1 MSELSA
7 TWRGGRV
14 NEIVYL
20 SLIEM
25 AEKISA
31 RKISPVELIEAHLAR
46 IERLNPALNAY
57 VTIDREGARAQ
68 ALAAE
73 LALTSRSSQ
82 DSLSPLH
89 GVPISIKSSIDVAGF
104 PCECGTRLRKGNTP
118 NADATL
124 VARLRKAGAII
135 LGNTNV
141 PEFLMAYET
150 DNLLYGRT
158 NSPWDAAR
166 APGGSSGGEAA
177 AIAAGCSAGG
187 VGSDGGG
194 SIRVPAHFSGI
205 CGLKPTPGRVP
216 TTGHF
221 PGSAGPF
228 SYLGVVGPMARTIA
242 DVTRLF
248 EVMAGGDIGD
258 PAAAPVPLRRPDVAE
273 IRKLRVGYFEDDGV
287 TPVTPET
294 AAAVRRAGEVLQS
307 EGFQVER
314 WQPGGL
320 ERVWRLWWTLFGRTV
335 QMAFQPMVEGREA
348 ELSPMYRAFRAMVSA
363 EPPLTAEGLLNTL
376 LERDAIRC
384 AFLSRMENFPI
395 LLSPVCAIPAFR
407 HGEREWQLPGGRV
420 EYLKAMSYSQ
430 WFNLLG
436 NPAAVVPLGRSP
448 EGLPIGV
455 QIVGRPWED
464 EKVLAVAARLEA
476 ACGGFQPPPV

>member
-1 MSELSA
+1 MLAASC
-7 TWRGGRV
+7 RGGRV
-14 NEIVYL
+14 NEIAYL

-25 AEKISA
+25 AEQIRA

-57 VTIDREGARAQ
+57 VTIDKESARAQ

-73 LALTSRSSQ
+73 KALASHGSEVALG
-82 DSLSPLH
+82 PLH

-104 PCECGTRLRKGNTP
+104 RCECGTRLRKGNIP
-118 NADATL
+118 NTDAEL

-150 DNLLYGRT
+150 DNLLYGRS

-166 APGGSSGGEAA
+166 TPGGSSGGEAA

-194 SIRVPAHFSGI
+194 SIRVPAHFCGI

-248 EVMAGGDIGD
+248 EVMAGADIGD
-258 PAAAPVPLRRPDVAE
+258 PAAAPVPLQRPDNAE
-273 IRKLRVGYFEDDGV
+273 IHKLRVAYFEDDGV

-294 AAAVRRAGEVLQS
+294 AAAVRRAADALRS
-307 EGFQVER
+307 DGFQVER

-348 ELSPMYRAFRAMVSA
+348 ELSPMYTAFRAMVSA
-363 EPPLTAEGLLNTL
+363 EPVLTAEGLLNTL

-395 LLSPVCAIPAFR
+395 LISPVCAIPAFR

-455 QIVGRPWED
+455 QIIGRPWED

-476 ACGGFQPPPV
+476 ACGGFQRPPM

>member
-1 MSELSA
+1 MSEI
-7 TWRGGRV
+7 T
-14 NEIVYL
+14 YL

-25 AEKISA
+25 AERIRA
-31 RKISPVELIEAHLAR
+31 RKISPVEVVEAHLAR

-57 VTIDREGARAQ
+57 VTIDREGARTQ

-73 LALTSRSSQ
+73 QSLTSRGSQ
-82 DSLSPLH
+82 DSLGPLH
-89 GVPISIKSSIDVAGF
+89 GVPISIKSSIDLAGF

-118 NADATL
+118 DADATL
-124 VARLRKAGAII
+124 VTRLRKAGAII

-158 NSPWDAAR
+158 NSPWDTAR
-166 APGGSSGGEAA
+166 TPGGSSGGEAA

-248 EVMAGGDIGD
+248 EVMAGADIGD

-273 IRKLRVGYFEDDGV
+273 IHKLRIAYFEDDGV

-294 AAAVRRAGEVLQS
+294 AAAVRRAAEALRS

-335 QMAFQPMVEGREA
+335 QMAFQPLVEGREA
-348 ELSPMYRAFRAMVSA
+348 ELSPMYASFRAMVSA

-384 AFLSRMENFPI
+384 AFLSRMEYFPI
-395 LLSPVCAIPAFR
+395 LISPVCAIPAFR
-407 HGEREWQLPGGRV
+407 HGEREWRLPGGRV

-436 NPAAVVPLGRSP
+436 NPAAVVPAGRSP

-464 EKVLAVAARLEA
+464 EAVLAVAARIESA
-476 ACGGFQPPPV
+476 YGGFQRPPI